1 MTIQS
6 FRDLDVWRKAMD
18 LTEQT
23 YRLVEQFPSDERY
36 GLSLQL
42 RRGTVSIPSN
52 IAEGQGFG
60 TNRRYVYH
68 LRVARGSEHE
78 IQTQLELA
86 QILKFATPKQ
96 VAPLMDSASQIGR
109 MLNGLIGS
117 LKVNQADDDVLEFM
131 RRYP

>member
-1 MTIQS
+1 MTNQS
-6 FRDLDVWRKAMD
+6 FRDLEVWRKAMD
-18 LTEQT
+18 LTVQT
-23 YRLVEQFPSDERY
+23 YRLVEQFPADERY

-86 QILKFATPKQ
+86 QLLKFATAKQ

-117 LKVNQADDDVLEFM
+117 LNVNDGDREWS
-131 RRYP
+131 